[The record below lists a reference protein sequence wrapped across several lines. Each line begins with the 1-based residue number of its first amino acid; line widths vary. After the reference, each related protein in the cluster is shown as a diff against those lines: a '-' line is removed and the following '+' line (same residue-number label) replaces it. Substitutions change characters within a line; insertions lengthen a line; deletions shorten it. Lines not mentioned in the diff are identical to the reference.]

1 MVVLWGPQCNP
12 MSPIYIKMSK
22 FPKVLFQNLPNVLFE
37 RFQITNKS
45 RKLNHHP
52 YGLAPSRHL
61 PEVSVSAQA
70 FSVRVT

>member
-37 RFQITNKS
+37 RFQITKES
-45 RKLNHHP
+45 RKLDHQ

>member
-1 MVVLWGPQCNP
+1 MVVLWRPQCNP

-37 RFQITNKS
+37 RFQITKES
-45 RKLNHHP
+45 RKLDHQ